1 MFSQIDNHFVRYCTI
16 INYYCF
22 VRFRQQ
28 KTVTWRGFWQKSPRR
43 LGQSSADFQVM
54 WYLVPFVSFIMLSDC
69 TCAGTI
75 RGAATK
81 GCKPAD
87 AGPRKCL
94 LWAVLAWPAEHLRKH
109 SQQIEWSDS
118 WTLWSDSTRPW
129 VLNNY
134 SVYVYIIVDI
144 YIYIHLYLYYSY
156 FYIYMYT
163 YIYIFTFVSI
173 YIYRYWFIYR
183 IIYVLYI
190 YICVCVYTH
199 MFIYR

>member
-94 LWAVLAWPAEHLRKH
+94 LWAVLAWPAEHLCV
-109 SQQIEWSDS
+109 
-118 WTLWSDSTRPW
+118 WSDSTRPW
-129 VLNNY
+129 VLNSSGIE
-134 SVYVYIIVDI
+134 SVCANVDI
-144 YIYIHLYLYYSY
+144 DPLYLFSSRNHCDG
-156 FYIYMYT
+156 
-163 YIYIFTFVSI
+163 VE
-173 YIYRYWFIYR
+173 
-183 IIYVLYI
+183 VNL
-190 YICVCVYTH
+190 CAL
-199 MFIYR
+199 